1 MSKYEKQ
8 LVIPTHEPIK
18 QVYVAMVKELL
29 EREENDEEES

>member
-1 MSKYEKQ
+1 MSQYEKQ

-29 EREENDEEES
+29 EREEYDEEES